1 MDDADPVDPQF
12 EESARFDLAR
22 RLERYR
28 RRIEAEGRPRAV
40 RWINCAIEDAEKRR
54 GSDG

>member
-1 MDDADPVDPQF
+1 MDNADPVDPQF
-12 EESARFDLAR
+12 EESAKLDLAR